1 MAFAGHCGID
11 ADIATLVTIAPAA
24 LFNEELGA
32 AGFRFVP
39 LTVKRSS
46 PYWHSMGLLIVS
58 IMLGRRFPVT
68 VL

>member
-1 MAFAGHCGID
+1 MLVIAALTRGIASLGD
-11 ADIATLVTIAPAA
+11 DRLAA

-32 AGFRFVP
+32 VIRFVP

-58 IMLGRRFPVT
+58 IM
-68 VL
+68 